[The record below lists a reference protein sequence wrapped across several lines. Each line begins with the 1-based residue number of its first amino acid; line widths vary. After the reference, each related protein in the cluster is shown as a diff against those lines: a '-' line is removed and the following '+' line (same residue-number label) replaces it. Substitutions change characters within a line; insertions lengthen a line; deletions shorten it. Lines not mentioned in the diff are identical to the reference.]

1 MFDFVLERKSSKKVE
16 SGEWKVESC
25 FYFCRMTEKELQILQ
40 RYFPAAAVPM
50 VAEAYM
56 QSRFQLKFKKPRNSK
71 LGDFR
76 PPRSNN
82 GVCCITLNGDLNPYQ
97 MLVTFV
103 HELAHYTVY
112 KNYPK
117 QHLEPHGEEWKQTFS
132 RLLLPYLKPEIFPQD
147 VILALQRHLQHIKA
161 SSTADANLAKVM
173 KRYDTTLSGE
183 KTLTVDDLPENA
195 VFKLANGMTFKKGM
209 KRRTRYQCEC
219 LDNGRT
225 YSVSGLAEV
234 IRSK

>member
-1 MFDFVLERKSSKKVE
+1 
-16 SGEWKVESC
+16 
-25 FYFCRMTEKELQILQ
+25 MTDKELQILQ

-50 VAEAYM
+50 VVEAYTH
-56 QSRFQLKFKKPRNSK
+56 SRFQLKFKKPRNSK

-76 PPRSNN
+76 PPQDGN

-112 KNYPK
+112 VNYPERY
-117 QHLEPHGEEWKQTFS
+117 LEPHGEEWKQTFAQ
-132 RLLLPYLKPEIFPQD
+132 LLLPYLRPDIFPKD
-147 VILALQRHLQHIKA
+147 VIVALEKHLQHIKA

-173 KRYDTTLSGE
+173 KRYDANASGE
-183 KTLTVDDLPENA
+183 KPITVDDLPEGA
-195 VFKLANGMTFKKGM
+195 IFQLADGKTFRKGP

-225 YSVSGLAEV
+225 YSVSSMAEV
-234 IRSK
+234 K

>member
-1 MFDFVLERKSSKKVE
+1 
-16 SGEWKVESC
+16 
-25 FYFCRMTEKELQILQ
+25 MTNKELQILQ

-50 VAEAYM
+50 VVEAYT

-76 PPRSNN
+76 APRGNN
-82 GVCCITLNGDLNPYQ
+82 GVCCITLNGNLNPYQ

-103 HELAHYTVY
+103 HEFAHYTVY

-117 QHLEPHGEEWKQTFS
+117 RHMEPHGEEWKQTFAQ
-132 RLLLPYLKPEIFPQD
+132 LLLPYLRPDIFPED
-147 VILALQRHLQHIKA
+147 VIDALKKHLQHIKA

-173 KRYDTTLSGE
+173 KQYDAKESD
-183 KTLTVDDLPENA
+183 TLTVDDLPEGA
-195 VFKLANGMTFKKGM
+195 VFQLANGMTFTKGP

-219 LDNGRT
+219 LNNGRT
-225 YSVSGLAEV
+225 YSVSGMAEV
-234 IRSK
+234 K

>member
-1 MFDFVLERKSSKKVE
+1 
-16 SGEWKVESC
+16 
-25 FYFCRMTEKELQILQ
+25 
-40 RYFPAAAVPM
+40 M

-76 PPRSNN
+76 ATRRNN

-103 HELAHYTVY
+103 HEYAHYLVY
-112 KNYPK
+112 VNYPK
-117 QHLEPHGEEWKQTFS
+117 RRLEPHGEEWKQTFAQ
-132 RLLLPYLKPEIFPQD
+132 LLLPYLRDDIFPED
-147 VILALQRHLQHIKA
+147 VIVALQRHLQHIKA

-173 KRYDTTLSGE
+173 KRYDANPSGE
-183 KTLTVDDLPENA
+183 KPITVDDLPEGA
-195 VFKLANGMTFKKGM
+195 VFTLPNGMAFRKGS

-225 YSVSGLAEV
+225 YSVSGMAEV
-234 IRSK
+234 MRSK

>member
-1 MFDFVLERKSSKKVE
+1 M
-16 SGEWKVESC
+16 
-25 FYFCRMTEKELQILQ
+25 KEEEFQILQ

-50 VAEAYM
+50 VAEAYI
-56 QSRFQLKFKKPRNSK
+56 QSRFQLKFKRPRNSK

-76 PPRSNN
+76 PPYGDN

-112 KNYPK
+112 VNYPK
-117 QHLEPHGEEWKQTFS
+117 KRLDPHGYEWKQTFAA
-132 RLLLPYLKPEIFPQD
+132 LLLPYLKPEIFPD
-147 VILALQRHLQHIKA
+147 DIIIALKRHLRHIKA
-161 SSTADANLAKVM
+161 SSTADTNLAKVM
-173 KRYDTTLSGE
+173 KRYDKNTLGE
-183 KTLTVDDLPENA
+183 KALTVEEVPDGT
-195 VFKLANGMTFKKGM
+195 VFQLANGMSFKKGP

-234 IRSK
+234 ILNKY